1 MPQQQ
6 RHSFE
11 GEPQGTTRQLLHSN
25 SEGLLLASSAVQQDP
40 GTLGTQLRPPPITAD
55 SPPVPDSLG
64 GQSDCV
70 RASTPHLWRGRR
82 GTPEAETSGSSEDE
96 DERPPGQ
103 LHGQPGGCGWPP
115 GWTGRTLPEREA
127 APVQEKV
134 HGQLVSRPGP
144 GGADFQEGP
153 GLQTLRAAGCCLVRK
168 HVGQL
173 LAPAASPQSAGPSGH
188 CPLPSALSRLLS
200 EPQPRPL
207 PKQLCT
213 RGASGP
219 AGLRSPFRG
228 LPGAALSLSEPCL
241 LHLHGGGVGDSAPS
255 GGSHHG

>member
-1 MPQQQ
+1 MPL
-6 RHSFE
+6 
-11 GEPQGTTRQLLHSN
+11 GE
-25 SEGLLLASSAVQQDP
+25 AVGVPPHP
-40 GTLGTQLRPPPITAD
+40 GTEQGRRPGDGRCWGRRGWAWGDLCPISSITA
-55 SPPVPDSLG
+55 L
-64 GQSDCV
+64 
-70 RASTPHLWRGRR
+70 R

-96 DERPPGQ
+96 AERPPGQ

-153 GLQTLRAAGCCLVRK
+153 GLQTLRAAGCCPVRE

-173 LAPAASPQSAGPSGH
+173 LVPAASPQSAGPSGH

-213 RGASGP
+213 QGASGP

-228 LPGAALSLSEPCL
+228 LLGAALSLSEPCL